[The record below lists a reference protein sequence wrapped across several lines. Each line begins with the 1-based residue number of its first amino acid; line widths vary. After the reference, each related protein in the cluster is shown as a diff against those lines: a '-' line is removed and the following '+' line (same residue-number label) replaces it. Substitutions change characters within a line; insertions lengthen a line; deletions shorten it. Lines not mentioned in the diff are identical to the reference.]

1 MPACPGVSLLETAHA
16 LEHIARPADGLAV
29 FAVIDDVEADV
40 GLLFHHFGD
49 AVMQAGL
56 ERVVVVALAVALRG
70 QKFT

>member
-1 MPACPGVSLLETAHA
+1 MPVSLRPRCSKPQPPQ
-16 LEHIARPADGLAV
+16 HIARPADGFAV
-29 FAVIDDVEADV
+29 FAVVDDVEADL
-40 GLLFHHFGD
+40 GLLFHHLGD